1 MPTSRS
7 LTGRRRSRSLYPL
20 LACGLVGGLAA
31 PAAFATQAG
40 GAGASV
46 TKQQPSAPRATYD
59 YHVEQWVS
67 VNEKIPNRT
76 YKDIGRVGNKGF
88 QTKDS
93 PAPTGKWRT
102 YIRVNTHNL
111 HRRPKADKAWLTV
124 TNTWSQSCARYNVE
138 LWDTHGITGNTT
150 WNTQPRGR
158 MFAWTTPPASP
169 CRNRPLTFDVT
180 SLVKVAQDRHWRNI
194 TLGLRSTN
202 ETSTDAYKN
211 LDAAHATL
219 HVRS

>member
-1 MPTSRS
+1 MPTPRS

-31 PAAFATQAG
+31 PAAFATQAA

-59 YHVEQWVS
+59 VEQWVS

-76 YKDIGRVGNKGF
+76 YKDIGRVGNKGY

-111 HRRPKADKAWLTV
+111 HRHPKVSRAWLTV
-124 TNTWSQSCARYNVE
+124 TNTWSQSCAPYNVE
-138 LWDTHGITGNTT
+138 LWDTYGITGNTT

-158 MFAWTTPPASP
+158 LFTWTTPRTSP
-169 CRNRPLTFDVT
+169 CRNRTLTFDVT
-180 SLVKVAQDRHWRNI
+180 SLAKVAQDRHWRNI
-194 TLGLRSTN
+194 TFGLRSTN

-211 LDAAHATL
+211 LDAAHARL
-219 HVRS
+219 HVQP

>member
-1 MPTSRS
+1 MPTPRS

-31 PAAFATQAG
+31 PAAFATQAA

-59 YHVEQWVS
+59 VEQWVS

-76 YKDIGRVGNKGF
+76 YKDIGRVGNKGY

-111 HRRPKADKAWLTV
+111 HRHPKVSRAWLTV
-124 TNTWSQSCARYNVE
+124 TNTWSQSCAPTMSSSGTRMGSPA
-138 LWDTHGITGNTT
+138 TRPGTRS
-150 WNTQPRGR
+150 RG
-158 MFAWTTPPASP
+158 AACSPGPPP
-169 CRNRPLTFDVT
+169 GRPLAGT
-180 SLVKVAQDRHWRNI
+180 AP
-194 TLGLRSTN
+194 
-202 ETSTDAYKN
+202 
-211 LDAAHATL
+211 
-219 HVRS
+219 